1 MKACDLKKENDDLKQ
16 INCELNRALKQERI
30 QHEHYKNQLQQ
41 QMQDLASKVNKIENG
56 CGKEVTLRIKALRD
70 EIVSTSNQK
79 FNTSYKECNI
89 ETMVD

>member
-1 MKACDLKKENDDLKQ
+1 
-16 INCELNRALKQERI
+16 
-30 QHEHYKNQLQQ
+30 
-41 QMQDLASKVNKIENG
+41 MQDLASKVNKIENG